1 MKILYLQ
8 GAVAGGFTQRF
19 GKHVGDKHVGEKHG
33 GEKHGGYKHVI
44 DEELVS

>member
-8 GAVAGGFTQRF
+8 GAVAGGFRQRF
-19 GKHVGDKHVGEKHG
+19 GKHVGEKHG
-33 GEKHGGYKHVI
+33 GEKHGVYKHVI